1 MGSASIN
8 QASRLEFKQK
18 YLSKLEKE
26 AKNNS
31 MVIDKMPD
39 NFRDI
44 SLICAAFPE
53 AKIVHTRR
61 HPAATIWSNYK
72 HYFTTN
78 GLGHCYDLSDLIT
91 YYELYIDLMAFWQLT
106 YNDLIYNL
114 NYDKLIQEFDFEI
127 RSLIGYLGLDWENAC
142 LSPHENKRSVRTASQ
157 QQVRT
162 KFYQGS
168 SNAWRKYEQ
177 YLGGI
182 FDKLL

>member
-1 MGSASIN
+1 
-8 QASRLEFKQK
+8 
-18 YLSKLEKE
+18 
-26 AKNNS
+26 
-31 MVIDKMPD
+31 
-39 NFRDI
+39 
-44 SLICAAFPE
+44 
-53 AKIVHTRR
+53 
-61 HPAATIWSNYK
+61 
-72 HYFTTN
+72 
-78 GLGHCYDLSDLIT
+78 
-91 YYELYIDLMAFWQLT
+91 MAFWQLT